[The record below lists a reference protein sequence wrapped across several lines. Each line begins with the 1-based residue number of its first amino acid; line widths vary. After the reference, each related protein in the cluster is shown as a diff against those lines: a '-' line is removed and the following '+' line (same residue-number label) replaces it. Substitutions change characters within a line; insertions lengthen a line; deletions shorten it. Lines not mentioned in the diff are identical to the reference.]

1 MRISPPSR
9 TILRTRT
16 ARVAIGALAL
26 LVVGPFLAGAPASA
40 APADVAAG
48 PVSLGSAAGF
58 SVLGGP
64 SIANTGAGT
73 VLALDLG
80 VTGTLAGFP
89 PGTVNGVQHVGDA
102 AASTAQEDRQTAYD
116 SVVAQTGGTA
126 FGGDLAGK
134 TFTPGLYSTAAAI
147 TNTGVIKLDAG
158 GDPSAR
164 FVFQIGAALSS
175 AASTSVVLTNG
186 ALANNVY
193 WQVVGAV
200 ALGANAKWVGTILGA
215 GAVSFGDGA
224 SLKGR
229 ALTPGAVALANSPIT
244 KPIDDLT
251 APLVTIAGG
260 PVRSTN
266 DATPSISGTTDEPGT
281 PVVTVTIGSQT
292 LTGHASAGVWAL
304 SADTLSAGPHTVVA
318 SVTDPSG
325 NTGTATQILTLDPS
339 APGVTIDGGPTRA
352 TSDVT
357 PTISGHTDEPGTPA
371 VTVTVGGQ
379 TLSTAADVT
388 GVWTVEAATLG
399 EGSYGVV
406 ASVTDAATNTGTA
419 GQVLTVDVTVPVLT
433 IDGGPFRTTSDTS
446 PWIYGTTAEQAGSL
460 VQVGLGGQSLTAT
473 VKPGGTWG
481 VSAQALAPGT
491 YTVLASITDAA
502 GNTGTMTQSLQIAVG
517 APTQVVAID
526 GGPARSTND
535 TTPTISGSSSA
546 PVNTAVGVTVAGQ
559 SLAATV
565 NAGGLWTVDAA
576 TLAEGPYDVVAS
588 VTTGGSTSVATQAL
602 TVDLTAPVLSI
613 NGGPMRFTSDHTPW
627 TYGTTTEPAGTTVHL
642 SVDGQ
647 SLTATVRPGGAWG
660 AGADTLADGTYTV
673 TASIID
679 AAQNVGSDTQVL
691 QVGGVFTNPA
701 VTIDGGPSKHTNSAT
716 PTISG
721 VSDAPPATA
730 VSVETAGQ
738 HLAATVDDLGH
749 WSVVA
754 GPLSEGPHAVVA
766 SVTVDASTGTATQTL
781 TVDVTTPALTID
793 GGPARSTTD
802 DTPRL
807 QGTTTEPS
815 GTTVLVTVGGQSLTA
830 TVQSGGAWGVGAN
843 TLAVG
848 TYTVLASITDAAQ
861 NTGTA
866 TQVLQITSTTPVTPP
881 VTPPVIPPVVPPTAP
896 VYPPSRYKPDVELRR
911 QAGTYVGGGQ
921 YGASKQSVTQKLG
934 RRKKTVTFEIRVT
947 NRGDVADRMVVLG
960 TPRSKT
966 FKVAYFAGGRNVT
979 KQIVAGTYSPSSLKP
994 GGSMLLTVKIKKTRK
1009 ARKGGKGA
1017 FEIRA
1022 TSSHEEI
1029 SRDSVTAKV
1038 RIGR

>member
-1 MRISPPSR
+1 M
-9 TILRTRT
+9 
-16 ARVAIGALAL
+16 AIGALAL
-26 LVVGPFLAGAPASA
+26 LVVGPSLVGTPATATAPAR
-40 APADVAAG
+40 VAAG
-48 PVSLGSAAGF
+48 PVNLGTAAGF
-58 SVLGGP
+58 SALAGP

-89 PGTVNGVQHVGDA
+89 PGVVNGTQHVGDA
-102 AASTAQEDRQTAYD
+102 AASTAQEDRQAAYD
-116 SVVAQTGGTA
+116 AVVAQTGGTA

-134 TFTPGLYSTAAAI
+134 TFTPGLYSTAAAV

-164 FVFQIGAALSS
+164 FVFQIGAAMSS
-175 AASTSVVLTNG
+175 AASTTVVLMNG

-200 ALGANAKWVGTILGA
+200 ALGANVKWVGTILGA
-215 GAVSFGDGA
+215 GVISFGDGA

-229 ALTPGAVALANSPIT
+229 ALTPSTMALANSPIT

-260 PVRSTN
+260 PARSTN
-266 DATPSISGTTDEPGT
+266 DATPSVSGTTDEPGT
-281 PVVTVTIGSQT
+281 PLVTVTIGSQI

-304 SADTLSAGPHTVVA
+304 SADTLAPGPHTVVA

-325 NTGTATQILTLDPS
+325 NTGTATQTLTLDPS
-339 APGVTIDGGPTRA
+339 APGVTITGGPTRA

-357 PTISGHTDEPGTPA
+357 PTIAGFTDEPGTPT

-379 TLSTAADVT
+379 TLTTAADVT
-388 GVWTVEAATLG
+388 GAWTVDAATLG
-399 EGSYGVV
+399 ESSYGVV

-433 IDGGPFRTTSDTS
+433 IDGGPVRSTSDTS
-446 PWIYGTTAEQAGSL
+446 PWIYGTTAEQAGS
-460 VQVGLGGQSLTAT
+460 VVEVSIGGQSLTTT
-473 VKPGGTWG
+473 VKPGGAWG
-481 VSAQALAPGT
+481 VSAQALVPGT
-491 YTVLASITDAA
+491 YLVLASITDAA
-502 GNTGTMTQSLQIAVG
+502 GNTGTMTQTLQVG
-517 APTQVVAID
+517 LAGPTEVVAID

-546 PVNTAVGVTVAGQ
+546 PAGTAVGLTVAGQ
-559 SLAATV
+559 NLVATV
-565 NAGGLWTVDAA
+565 GAGGLWSVGAA
-576 TLAEGPYDVVAS
+576 ALTEGPHEVVAS
-588 VTTGGSTSVATQAL
+588 VSVGGSTTIAHQTL

-613 NGGPMRFTSDHTPW
+613 NGGPMRFTADHTPW
-627 TYGTTTEPAGTTVHL
+627 TYGTTTEPAGTTVHV
-642 SVDGQ
+642 SVAGQ
-647 SLTATVRPGGAWG
+647 SLTATVQPGGAWG
-660 AGADTLADGTYTV
+660 AGADTLADGTYTL

-679 AAQNVGSDTQVL
+679 AAQNTGSATQTL

-701 VTIDGGPSKHTNSAT
+701 VVIDGGPTANTNSPT

-721 VSDAPPATA
+721 ATDAPPATA
-730 VSVETAGQ
+730 VSVAVAGQ
-738 HLAATVDDLGH
+738 NLSTTVNGLGH

-754 GPLSEGPHAVVA
+754 GTLSEGPHAVVA
-766 SVTVDASTGTATQTL
+766 SVTVGGSTGTAAQTL
-781 TVDVTTPALTID
+781 SVDLTTPVLTID

-802 DTPRL
+802 QTPRV
-807 QGTTTEPS
+807 QGTTTEPE
-815 GTTVLVTVGGQSLTA
+815 GTTVLVTLGGQSLTA

-848 TYTVLASITDAAQ
+848 SYTVLASITDAAQ

-866 TQVLQITSTTPVTPP
+866 TQALQITSTTPPLTPP
-881 VTPPVIPPVVPPTAP
+881 VVVTPTTPT
-896 VYPPSRYKPDVELRR
+896 YPPSRYKPDAEIRPLPG
-911 QAGTYVGGGQ
+911 AFVGSGE
-921 YGASKQSVTQKLG
+921 YGASKQSATQKLG
-934 RRKKTVTFEIRVT
+934 RKTKTVSFELRVT

-960 TPRSKT
+960 APKSKT
-966 FKVAYFAGGRNVT
+966 FKVTYFAGGKNVT
-979 KQIVAGTYSPSSLKP
+979 KEVVAGTYSASSLKQ
-994 GGSMLLTVKIKKTRK
+994 GESMLLTVKITK
-1009 ARKGGKGA
+1009 AKGA
-1017 FEIRA
+1017 KKSSKGSFAIRV

-1029 SRDSVTAKV
+1029 SQDTVTAKV
-1038 RIGR
+1038 SIGR